1 MMVLAWMDKES
12 YFADGGVEFGL
23 VGIDYGLEI
32 GLILIVFSI
41 EVEDDFSQLRY
52 FLAHLMV

>member
-1 MMVLAWMDKES
+1 MDKES